1 MLMKTLLFAVLGLGL
16 SVATLSAQ
24 RLTNLPPTTYPAIQV
39 TPSMQAAKNLAR
51 PSTPVASTSTVT
63 TCQNLVPMC
72 TAPNL
77 FYTLTTSVN
86 SGDANTTNAGN
97 NYACL
102 STTPNPMW
110 YYIQIDQPG
119 DIFLALSAQS
129 DIDYA
134 IWGPFPSVAA
144 AEASCGGYGAP
155 HDCSYSPTNN
165 ELPRIL
171 GGQTGEIYVLLITNF
186 SNILQPAT
194 LTQLSGSGSMG
205 CSQFSSMSGTVFNDI
220 NSNCIGEVTDTRI
233 PNMFIQTSWG
243 YSSSDANGEYHTY
256 IDSGSHTVTQIVP
269 AYLSALINPICNTS
283 YTQSFTYT
291 PTSVMGLDF
300 HNEVLECPYLMVD
313 VRSNLRRRCMPNL
326 TVVSYCNN
334 GFAASGNAEV
344 FVELPQ
350 YVHLLSADAPYTIDA
365 NGVYVFNVGVLAAGE
380 CGTINI
386 IDSVACVTGIMGLA
400 QCTRAWITPPNSCV
414 EDTIPVGNP
423 NDPWDRSSVSV
434 NGVCDNANDVVR
446 FVIHNSGSS
455 SNGNMLAGS
464 EYRIYVDGLLV
475 YTGVF
480 QIAGGADFIVEVPA
494 TGGVVRLEADQRPNH
509 PGNSHPNDVVQGCGN
524 SGNNATLADWLAY
537 NAQSTDD
544 ADVAI
549 AEQCLP
555 IVDSY
560 DPNDKRVSPNGAGAN
575 HQVLPNTMLD
585 YTIRFQNTGNA
596 VAYRVVIR
604 DTLSPHFDISTLHL
618 EGASHNYNFY
628 LAGTEAQPILV
639 FDHQNINLID
649 SATNALASQGFVSF
663 KIAPRS
669 TTPLGT
675 RIDNNAAIYFDFNA
689 PIYTNSAWIT
699 VDNPEL
705 GTPIQ
710 VNVLSANSL
719 TADAVLPVLA
729 YPNPTESALTVD
741 LREAIDANIQV
752 YSLNGQLL
760 MQKNSNQQQIV
771 HLDLAD
777 LASGMYLVQVVN
789 GRQNTMLKVVKK

>member
-1 MLMKTLLFAVLGLGL
+1 MRIKNLLLAVLGLGL
-16 SVATLSAQ
+16 SLTTLSAQ
-24 RLTNLPPTTYPAIQV
+24 RLTNIPPPTYPTIQS
-39 TPSMQAAKNLAR
+39 TPALQAAKNAAR
-51 PSTPVASTSTVT
+51 PSTTVASSSTIT

-86 SGDANTTNAGN
+86 SGSAQATNAGN

-102 STTPNPMW
+102 GTTPNPIW
-110 YYIQIDQPG
+110 YYIQIDRPG
-119 DIFLALSAQS
+119 SIALQLSAQM
-129 DIDYA
+129 DIDFA
-134 IWGPFPSVAA
+134 LWGPFVNVAA
-144 AEASCGGYGAP
+144 AQAACGSYGAP
-155 HDCSYSPTNN
+155 HDCSYSASNMETPDIAN
-165 ELPRIL
+165 
-171 GGQTGEIYVLLITNF
+171 GQTGEIYVLLITNF

-194 LTQLSGSGSMG
+194 LTQIGGNGTMG

-256 IDSGSHTVTQIVP
+256 VDSGSHTVQQIIP

-291 PTSVMGLDF
+291 PTSVTGLDF

-313 VRSNLRRRCMPNL
+313 VTSNLRRRCMQNS
-326 TVVSYCNN
+326 TVVQYCNS
-334 GFAASGNAEV
+334 GFAPANNAEV
-344 FVELPQ
+344 FVEFPQ
-350 YVHLLSADAPYTIDA
+350 YVHFVSANAPYTINA
-365 NGVYVFNVGVLAAGE
+365 NGVYVFNVGTLAAGE

-386 IDSVACVTGIMGLA
+386 IDSVACVNGIMGVV
-400 QCTRAWITPPNSCV
+400 QCTRAWITPPNTCV
-414 EDTIPVGNP
+414 EDADTTSNP

-434 NGVCDNANDVVR
+434 NGSCDNNDDVVR
-446 FVIHNSGSS
+446 FVIHNSGSA
-455 SNGNMLAGS
+455 SNGNMLGSS
-464 EYRIYVDGLLV
+464 EYRIYIDGLLV
-475 YTGVF
+475 YTGTF
-480 QIAGGADFIVEVPA
+480 QIGGGDDFIVEVPA

-509 PGNSHPNDVVQGCGN
+509 PGNSRPNDVVQGCGSSGN
-524 SGNNATLADWLAY
+524 SGTLADWLAY
-537 NAQSTDD
+537 NAQSSDD
-544 ADVAI
+544 ADI
-549 AEQCLP
+549 TIEEDCMP

-560 DPNDKRVSPNGAGAN
+560 DPNDKQVTPSGAGAN
-575 HQVLPNTMLD
+575 HQVLPNTTLD

-604 DTLSPHFDISTLHL
+604 DTLSADLDVSTLQL
-618 EGASHNYNFY
+618 EAASHNYNFY
-628 LAGTEAQPILV
+628 LAGTESQPILV

-689 PIYTNSAWIT
+689 PIYTNSAWVTI
-699 VDNPEL
+699 DNPEL

-710 VNVLSANSL
+710 VNILSTNAL
-719 TADAVLPVLA
+719 ADSEILPITVF
-729 YPNPTESALTVD
+729 PNPTASSVKID
-741 LREAIDANIQV
+741 LRQNIASDINV
-752 YSLNGQLL
+752 YNANGQLL
-760 MQKNSNQQQIV
+760 SQQNTNQQLV
-771 HLDLAD
+771 DLDLSQFPAG
-777 LASGMYLVQVVN
+777 LYLVQVVN